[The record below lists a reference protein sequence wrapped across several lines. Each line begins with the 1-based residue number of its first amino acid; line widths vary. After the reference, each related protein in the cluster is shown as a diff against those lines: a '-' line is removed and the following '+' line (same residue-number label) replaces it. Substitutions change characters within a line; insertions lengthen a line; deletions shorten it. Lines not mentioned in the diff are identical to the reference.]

1 MTALRQQNTLGFGRR
16 LGLGRECLTG
26 FGRTSRTKG
35 LGLGAP
41 TPTCS
46 QVALFAA
53 CRLLSCLLSSRS
65 TTATCGSTNASRPSC
80 ARRFCTQR
88 HRALIQRRQ
97 PAGSSCQPMTTAFA
111 LDARGSVR
119 ATGSNSG
126 LVASRLIGRLV
137 GLTSALE
144 AAPRGCWRG
153 SGDRPFWRLAG
164 RRLRVRQE
172 PSRRAEQRLVA
183 LLPGGLHLTLPAARS
198 ARGRSQNYHVVK

>member
-1 MTALRQQNTLGFGRR
+1 MGPPSCGTPLYSELKNTLRGYPYQVSPCHTIV
-16 LGLGRECLTG
+16 LSACL
-26 FGRTSRTKG
+26 
-35 LGLGAP
+35 
-41 TPTCS
+41 
-46 QVALFAA
+46 
-53 CRLLSCLLSSRS
+53 LLSCLSSSRS
-65 TTATCGSTNASRPSC
+65 TTATCGSTNASRLSC

-119 ATGSNSG
+119 AIGSDSG

-172 PSRRAEQRLVA
+172 PGRRAEQRHVA
-183 LLPGGLHLTLPAARS
+183 LLPGGLPLALPTARS
-198 ARGRSQNYHVVK
+198 ARGVSRSLVE